1 MRKSTTIFFFSLL
14 AIGCKTKAVKL
25 EEDGKGI
32 DSLIHHSELVLEKS
46 RKIQDFTDSTSTIE
60 IKKMRERLGKISCE
74 LEEFKKSGEIRPVK
88 MLLKQDRV
96 LVDTIFFEREMS
108 FEEVE
113 RLYFEMKAQK
123 DSGKN
128 SDDSSENQN
137 NQNQNK
143 QLKNEKLPQRPF
155 Q

>member
-14 AIGCKTKAVKL
+14 AIGCKTKTVKL

-60 IKKMRERLGKISCE
+60 IKKMRERIGKISCE
-74 LEEFKKSGEIRPVK
+74 LEEFKKAGEIRPVK

-96 LVDTIFFEREMS
+96 LIDTIFFEREMS
-108 FEEVE
+108 FEEME

-128 SDDSSENQN
+128 LDDSSENQN

>member
-14 AIGCKTKAVKL
+14 AIGCKTKTAKF
-25 EEDGKGI
+25 EEEGKVI

-46 RKIQDFTDSTSTIE
+46 RKIQDFTDSTSTIQ
-60 IKKMRERLGKISCE
+60 IKKMRERIGKISCE
-74 LEEFKKSGEIRPVK
+74 LEEFKKAEEIRPVK
-88 MLLKQDRV
+88 MMLKQQRTV
-96 LVDTIFFEREMS
+96 VDTVFFEREMT

-123 DSGKN
+123 DSGQ
-128 SDDSSENQN
+128 SLTDSLENQN

-143 QLKNEKLPQRPF
+143 QLKNEKLLQRPF

>member
-14 AIGCKTKAVKL
+14 AIGCKTKTAKL

-32 DSLIHHSELVLEKS
+32 DSLIHQSELVLEKS

-60 IKKMRERLGKISCE
+60 IKKMRERIGKISCE
-74 LEEFKKSGEIRPVK
+74 LEEFKKAGEIRPVK

-96 LVDTIFFEREMS
+96 LIDTIFFEREMS

-128 SDDSSENQN
+128 LDDSSENQN

>member
-1 MRKSTTIFFFSLL
+1 MKKSTTIFFFTFLV
-14 AIGCKTKAVKL
+14 IGCKTKTLKL
-25 EEDGKGI
+25 EEDGKAI

-60 IKKMRERLGKISCE
+60 IKRMRERIGKISCE
-74 LEEFKKSGEIRPVK
+74 LEEFKKAGEIRPVK

-96 LVDTIFFEREMS
+96 LVDTIFFEREMT

-128 SDDSSENQN
+128 LDDSSENQN
-137 NQNQNK
+137 SQNQNK
-143 QLKNEKLPQRPF
+143 QLKNEKLPKRPF